1 MSENKF
7 FFQDKSQ
14 YENFIGS
21 WKTATNSEMK
31 HRLTVEHFVLY
42 KMFKG
47 QDWTKCFC
55 PATNLIK
62 MRSQGKSS
70 PYHAANEAMR
80 NIEYAQTHKWIAEN
94 MLKPFGGRTFRVPC
108 GGGKCVIFLIHI
120 ASYVKTSA
128 KLLPLSRRLTLTL
141 NSACV

>member
-94 MLKPFGGRTFRVPC
+94 MLKPFGGSLTFEE
-108 GGGKCVIFLIHI
+108 FQ
-120 ASYVKTSA
+120 S
-128 KLLPLSRRLTLTL
+128 LTIPT
-141 NSACV
+141 NPEEHFGCHAAVANA